1 MAILFGEAN
10 CSKRALKPPRRW
22 FGAVV
27 QPRFKLV
34 AIMAV
39 FEMSMDAATLEA

>member
-1 MAILFGEAN
+1 L
-10 CSKRALKPPRRW
+10 KYALQLPRRQ
-22 FGAVV
+22 FDAVV
-27 QPRFKLV
+27 QARPADRQFRLA